1 MFQRILREGW
11 VADTEGRH
19 WNHYTYIHIYMVSI
33 YIYISDTN
41 GHLKAYPQTAIVGG
55 HFPVLFGPD
64 QCG

>member
-1 MFQRILREGW
+1 M
-11 VADTEGRH
+11 ADTEGRH